1 MVRNTALRVCKFAG
15 VGLVAMSISAAIVYA
30 ETGINIET
38 HSEATVLLRED
49 SDLASAPG
57 DLYVQGAYHPEWG
70 SGSVPWRE
78 QCVVGSGSLC
88 QGGQSGGRPVSRG
101 PV

>member
-1 MVRNTALRVCKFAG
+1 MVKNAASHICKLAG
-15 VGLVAMSISAAIVYA
+15 IGLIAVSIGIGAVYA
-30 ETGINIET
+30 ETNSPSET

-49 SDLASAPG
+49 ADLTAAPG

-78 QCVVGSGSLC
+78 QCVLGSGSLC

>member
-1 MVRNTALRVCKFAG
+1 MVQNTALRVCKFAR
-15 VGLVAMSISAAIVYA
+15 VGLIAMSISTAIVYA
-30 ETGINIET
+30 ETSINIET

-49 SDLASAPG
+49 ADLTSAPG